1 MSGIIQLQRR
11 SLLKGAAVVAAG
23 ASLAISNEAF
33 ADKLAARHKTAETTE
48 GPFYPDKFPLDTDN
62 DLIVVNNSITPAVG
76 QITHLSGRILG
87 PTGEPIRNAYVEIWS
102 VDNTASYVHTK
113 GRQPTGND
121 SNFQGYGRYI
131 TDNEGRYYF
140 RTIKPRSYVLLG
152 IYRTAHIHF
161 AVSRFGKRV
170 LTTQLMV
177 KDLPDNATDQI
188 YNDMLKHDPE
198 GLKSIVVE
206 YKSVKGSQLN
216 ELAAN
221 FDAVLGKTA
230 MEGDDGKMYSI
241 APPLD
246 GSGSLTPPKKKA

>member
-1 MSGIIQLQRR
+1 
-11 SLLKGAAVVAAG
+11 
-23 ASLAISNEAF
+23 
-33 ADKLAARHKTAETTE
+33 
-48 GPFYPDKFPLDTDN
+48 
-62 DLIVVNNSITPAVG
+62 
-76 QITHLSGRILG
+76 
-87 PTGEPIRNAYVEIWS
+87 
-102 VDNTASYVHTK
+102 
-113 GRQPTGND
+113 
-121 SNFQGYGRYI
+121 
-131 TDNEGRYYF
+131 
-140 RTIKPRSYVLLG
+140 
-152 IYRTAHIHF
+152 
-161 AVSRFGKRV
+161 
-170 LTTQLMV
+170 MV